1 MHKEIILG
9 IPFLAIFYPFKV
21 DSEGIK
27 TIYKGQNIC
36 FKFTNP
42 IQTKELNTLQNEEVN
57 LIQKKKQH
65 TKFISKEIHYKRIE
79 ENLLQKAIQT
89 RMEKIKNQIETEL
102 CSSIPNA
109 FWDIKKHKVSLPYI
123 DGFDEAQIA
132 TKVRPIQMNA

>member
-42 IQTKELNTLQNEEVN
+42 IQTKELNALQNEEVN

-65 TKFISKEIHYKRIE
+65 IKFISKEIHYKRIE
-79 ENLLQKAIQT
+79 ENLLQKA
-89 RMEKIKNQIETEL
+89 
-102 CSSIPNA
+102 
-109 FWDIKKHKVSLPYI
+109 V
-123 DGFDEAQIA
+123 
-132 TKVRPIQMNA
+132 